1 MTEAK
6 TPSVDL
12 DAWISQASLP
22 EIEETV
28 YRDGRLIAQIKRLE
42 NELDRAPRGAGG
54 GARFSGG
61 PTTRAEVEQQLAD
74 LVAATGEGAL
84 TFRLRALTDE
94 QRDDLARRF
103 PQPGEDATSE
113 DRDAYERALG
123 VALLAAQAID
133 PNISEEQGARLRAA
147 IGDAQMT
154 KLVTACG
161 TVNRM
166 VIGDAAFW
174 RRSSGKTPA

>member
-1 MTEAK
+1 MTKAK

-103 PQPGEDATSE
+103 PPDATSE
-113 DRDAYERALG
+113 VRDAYERALG

-133 PNISEEQGARLRAA
+133 PSISEEQGARLRVA

>member
-74 LVAATGEGAL
+74 LIAATGEGAL

-103 PQPGEDATSE
+103 PPDATSE
-113 DRDAYERALG
+113 DRDAYERPLG

-133 PNISEEQGARLRAA
+133 PSISEEQAARLRAA